1 LSLLKILVVDD
12 HALFREGLRYVLGKL
27 DDNVTVFDAANYD
40 SAIAQLNANSDID
53 LILLDLQLPGKD
65 GFFLLEIFGKHY
77 SSTPVAILSGSTLR
91 SDMEKVMATGAM
103 GYIVKDTPSEVMLG
117 AVRMMLAGGL
127 YIPPAMTTPVL
138 ERQKPPELTPRQLA
152 VLAMIGQGL
161 SNKLIAAKLEIAE
174 STIKMHITA
183 IFKALGVSNRTQA
196 AIIAKETRLFES

>member
-1 LSLLKILVVDD
+1 MSLLKILVVDD
-12 HALFREGLRYVLGKL
+12 HALFREGLRYVLAKL

-40 SAIAQLNANSDID
+40 SAIAQLDANSDID

-77 SSTPVAILSGSTLR
+77 PSTPVAILSGSTLR

-127 YIPPAMTTPVL
+127 YIPPAMSTPVF
-138 ERQKPPELTPRQLA
+138 ERQKSPELTPRQLE

-161 SNKLIAAKLEIAE
+161 SNKLIAARLEIAE

-196 AIIAKETRLFES
+196 AIIAKQTGALAS